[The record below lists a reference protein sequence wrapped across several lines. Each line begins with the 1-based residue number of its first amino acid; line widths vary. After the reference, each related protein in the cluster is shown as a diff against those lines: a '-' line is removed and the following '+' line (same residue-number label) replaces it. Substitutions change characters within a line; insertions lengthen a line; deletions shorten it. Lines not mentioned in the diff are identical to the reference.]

1 MALGH
6 NEGVPSTQTGG
17 RIIADLMAGEI
28 NEFTS
33 HFIVNK
39 KIPYAGPK
47 VLRSFF
53 GALKKNVL
61 GQCCKE
67 HRAFLG
73 S

>member
-1 MALGH
+1 
-6 NEGVPSTQTGG
+6 
-17 RIIADLMAGEI
+17 MAGEK

-53 GALKKNVL
+53 GALKKMYLVNVVKTS
-61 GQCCKE
+61 G
-67 HRAFLG
+67 HF
-73 S
+73 